1 MGVSCMSCTYTVLD
15 NSSLFN
21 ALVFTFALKLLTH
34 NNVLQLLTK
43 EAIDI

>member
-1 MGVSCMSCTYTVLD
+1 MGVSCHVHTQFWS